1 MSKYKTEPRT
11 KRPHV
16 GYLYAVCVCV
26 AALDL
31 FTHYS
36 NGYPPTSSRQELG
49 RGLGPSRLHELP
61 RGLRGGLRGLRD
73 SCRKHACCRLACGER
88 TRLADPREG
97 AGAVELEHSER
108 WLDCSEMLARFAAV
122 SGWPEK
128 LAPLSRAGGDR
139 VPALGGR
146 VRRCCCVCCA
156 PHEVAAQLV
165 LSDAARTERLSMG
178 GAQTPRGGE
187 GDATPQGGMTPP
199 VPPSP
204 PRLPPPRAPPLLRAG
219 ERLPCRLKGG
229 EAGPARWERWPGEG
243 GAPFRPGE
251 RQGQE
256 PIRLMLEAVGCE
268 CRGLAAGTACASRAG
283 ASRAGAECMGMLIAG
298 ACAPFV
304 RNGHGCAQ
312 AGDATGGGAKAAW
325 ARWPARPADSMRG
338 GEQQPPPGWARR
350 SGAVGLPRPSTSAVR
365 IPSRLSRSSRVRRDE
380 APRDSREEPE
390 ATRSPSFRIACGGA
404 KCTRKVSLMLSLLL
418 ARSLRGWESRGL
430 GSGAAGS
437 LSGGAIGGAGGG
449 TDIDCCLR
457 RVASLA
463 ASMKAWGR
471 PCSSLLSATAG
482 CCCAGS
488 LVVAAAAA
496 APCGDD
502 GAVAAAA
509 LLRWLS
515 PLTRPQRKRLAR
527 TRSSEQT
534 AMTAA
539 ALSMVSHGSA
549 SSRSTDTKLPS
560 SSEAA

>member
-1 MSKYKTEPRT
+1 
-11 KRPHV
+11 
-16 GYLYAVCVCV
+16 
-26 AALDL
+26 
-31 FTHYS
+31 
-36 NGYPPTSSRQELG
+36 
-49 RGLGPSRLHELP
+49 
-61 RGLRGGLRGLRD
+61 
-73 SCRKHACCRLACGER
+73 
-88 TRLADPREG
+88 
-97 AGAVELEHSER
+97 
-108 WLDCSEMLARFAAV
+108 
-122 SGWPEK
+122 
-128 LAPLSRAGGDR
+128 
-139 VPALGGR
+139 
-146 VRRCCCVCCA
+146 
-156 PHEVAAQLV
+156 
-165 LSDAARTERLSMG
+165 
-178 GAQTPRGGE
+178 
-187 GDATPQGGMTPP
+187 
-199 VPPSP
+199 
-204 PRLPPPRAPPLLRAG
+204 
-219 ERLPCRLKGG
+219 
-229 EAGPARWERWPGEG
+229 
-243 GAPFRPGE
+243 
-251 RQGQE
+251 
-256 PIRLMLEAVGCE
+256 
-268 CRGLAAGTACASRAG
+268 
-283 ASRAGAECMGMLIAG
+283 MGMLIAG
-298 ACAPFV
+298 ACALLV

-560 SSEAA
+560 SSEAAWGDVGTSGGGVGAGCQGAGGGEDSQKPVDDAAATRRMPMSASIESAEAEYPTRLSATLERGAQEAKDTVVDGMRLVGRPHLQFHQRLFVTVGHAGTLARCTGWVRSSLMECSWVMAGAHRFEAAGAEAVSIWVEKE